1 MAEVTINEANYEEEV
16 IRSDRP
22 VLLDF
27 WATWCGP
34 CRMMGKV
41 LEDIDATMSDKVKV
55 CKVNVDEEPGLA
67 QQFGVMSIPTLVAF
81 RDGKPVET
89 SIGYKGREEVLA
101 LLGL

>member
-1 MAEVTINEANYEEEV
+1 MAEVTINEVNFEEEV

-41 LEDIDATMSDKVKV
+41 LEEIDATMSDKVKV